1 MENVKSTQITTHEL
15 VLLQKLQKDYEE
27 TKKLLI
33 QEIYN
38 EILKSSKILKQNRK

>member
-1 MENVKSTQITTHEL
+1 MESVKPTQITTHEL
-15 VLLQKLQKDYEE
+15 VILQKLQKDYEE
-27 TKKLLI
+27 KKRILI